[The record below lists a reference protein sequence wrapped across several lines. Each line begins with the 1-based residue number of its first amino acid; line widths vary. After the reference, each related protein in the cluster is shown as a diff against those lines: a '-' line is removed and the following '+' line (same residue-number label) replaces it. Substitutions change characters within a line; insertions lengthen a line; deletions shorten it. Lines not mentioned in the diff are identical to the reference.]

1 MIKYSF
7 RSIVILLTAALTSG
21 CNDEKLLDNLT
32 QSQANH
38 VVAILQ
44 QHNISAHKNGN
55 LKAGYVITVGQSENT
70 AALSII
76 NQYQLPWSADVQI
89 GEAFPSGSLVAS
101 PNAEQARVLSLQ
113 EQRLEQS
120 LRIIAQVVNAR
131 VHLSYPSFNN
141 DISAKKSVGHV
152 GVLISYK
159 GEIDETMFI
168 PQIKS
173 LIKNSLDD
181 VLYENISVVLF
192 PAPIIQYSTPLKAPT
207 NIASKWLIL
216 LALTLFL
223 AVATGGYLFY
233 QYISRPV
240 KQKSPSP
247 KKEEGLNEA

>member
-101 PNAEQARVLSLQ
+101 PNAEPGRGTFVTGTKTGTITKDHCSGRECSCTFKLSFLQ
-113 EQRLEQS
+113 Q
-120 LRIIAQVVNAR
+120 
-131 VHLSYPSFNN
+131 
-141 DISAKKSVGHV
+141 
-152 GVLISYK
+152 
-159 GEIDETMFI
+159 
-168 PQIKS
+168 
-173 LIKNSLDD
+173 
-181 VLYENISVVLF
+181 
-192 PAPIIQYSTPLKAPT
+192 
-207 NIASKWLIL
+207 
-216 LALTLFL
+216 
-223 AVATGGYLFY
+223 
-233 QYISRPV
+233 
-240 KQKSPSP
+240 
-247 KKEEGLNEA
+247 